1 MSSSAGGERPDVL
14 AHILRTTARLTLTPA
29 KLAAVL
35 AGAFRAL
42 PLLNTPSRAMQS
54 TRSKFVQSCRFHAR
68 VPCLINLEVPYPFTP
83 ANTPLGHCPSP
94 LEQWPHQLANRVR
107 PSSRSTVNPT
117 DLPSPSGAA
126 AQRDPRCAQTAAHC
140 THTGCP
146 LHSHRLPTG
155 LTQVAR
161 CAHTA
166 AHCTHTGCPLVSP
179 RLPTGLT
186 QVAHWTHPGCPLDSP
201 RLPELVEDLQNDRVA
216 CLTHSLHMHARH
228 HPRCH

>member
-1 MSSSAGGERPDVL
+1 M
-14 AHILRTTARLTLTPA
+14 
-29 KLAAVL
+29 
-35 AGAFRAL
+35 
-42 PLLNTPSRAMQS
+42 
-54 TRSKFVQSCRFHAR
+54 
-68 VPCLINLEVPYPFTP
+68 INLEVPYPFTP

-94 LEQWPHQLANRVR
+94 LEQWPPQLANRVR

-126 AQRDPRCAQTAAHC
+126 AQRDPPRTALTQVAHC

-166 AHCTHTGCPLVSP
+166 AHCTHTGCPLDSPRLPTTHARANLFYCARQARPVSLTDAHCSHTGCPLDSP

-186 QVAHWTHPGCPLDSP
+186 QVA
-201 RLPELVEDLQNDRVA
+201 R
-216 CLTHSLHMHARH
+216 AR
-228 HPRCH
+228 

>member
-1 MSSSAGGERPDVL
+1 MR
-14 AHILRTTARLTLTPA
+14 
-29 KLAAVL
+29 
-35 AGAFRAL
+35 
-42 PLLNTPSRAMQS
+42 
-54 TRSKFVQSCRFHAR
+54 
-68 VPCLINLEVPYPFTP
+68 YPFIP

-94 LEQWPHQLANRVR
+94 LEQWPPQLANRVR
-107 PSSRSTVNPT
+107 PSGRSTVNPT

-166 AHCTHTGCPLVSP
+166 AHCTHTGCPLDSP
-179 RLPTGLT
+179 RLPTALT
-186 QVAHWTHPGCPLDSP
+186 QVAHTGTTSCRPLARYASSAP
-201 RLPELVEDLQNDRVA
+201 QFASV
-216 CLTHSLHMHARH
+216 ARH
-228 HPRCH
+228 TTARRSPSGSPARRRRTHHPQCHACTTRSRA

>member
-42 PLLNTPSRAMQS
+42 PLLNTSSRAMQS

-107 PSSRSTVNPT
+107 PSSRSTANPA

-126 AQRDPRCAQTAAHC
+126 AQRDPRCAQIAGSPTARQPYVRLARASSASKNPLYLGPTRRRCEASRIGDRGADFSAEVPSLVNHESALPLY
-140 THTGCP
+140 TGQYSPWP
-146 LHSHRLPTG
+146 LPISPGAVATPTG
-155 LTQVAR
+155 Q
-161 CAHTA
+161 
-166 AHCTHTGCPLVSP
+166 P
-179 RLPTGLT
+179 
-186 QVAHWTHPGCPLDSP
+186 
-201 RLPELVEDLQNDRVA
+201 
-216 CLTHSLHMHARH
+216 
-228 HPRCH
+228 

>member
-1 MSSSAGGERPDVL
+1 MRVA
-14 AHILRTTARLTLTPA
+14 AA
-29 KLAAVL
+29 AAV
-35 AGAFRAL
+35 AA
-42 PLLNTPSRAMQS
+42 LNTLDQGKPGLLSLHW
-54 TRSKFVQSCRFHAR
+54 TRVNKTQAWRRIPCTLYPPPPGYP
-68 VPCLINLEVPYPFTP
+68 VPWRSLLINLEVPYPFTP

-186 QVAHWTHPGCPLDSP
+186 QVAAVSRTPLSGPAARCNSP
-201 RLPELVEDLQNDRVA
+201 F
-216 CLTHSLHMHARH
+216 
-228 HPRCH
+228 